1 MSEPELTYG
10 VLDKRLRDLGFAAL
24 TQKGKARLYI
34 HKPTGATV
42 ILPDAPFD
50 TEVLPHH
57 LVVVRRVLSEY
68 DLGDLPADGLSTR
81 R

>member
-10 VLDKRLRDLGFAAL
+10 TLDKQLRDLGFGAH
-24 TQKGKARLYI
+24 TQKGKARVYR
-34 HKPTGATV
+34 HERTGATV
-42 ILPDAPFD
+42 ILPDAPF
-50 TEVLPHH
+50 EEAVLPHH

-68 DLGDLPADGLSTR
+68 DLGDLRVNGFSTR